1 MSDRLSGLFS
11 ALVFVSMMLALY
23 MVFMVVPTEQQ
34 MGVVQRIFY
43 FHVPS
48 AITAF
53 LAFFIVFVASI
64 LYLRTQQEHW
74 DQLAV
79 CAAELGVAFSLI
91 VLITGPIWA
100 KPIWG
105 AWWRWEPRLTSMLI
119 MFTMYTAY
127 LMVRAY
133 GTHPLQTRRFAAVL
147 GIIGFVNVPLV
158 HYSIKLWAP
167 EQQLHPQQVSLADPS
182 MLYAKLASYVAI
194 FSFFFFLL
202 RWRFQI
208 EKGARL
214 LAQLRRQAEALLPDE
229 RR

>member
-11 ALVFVSMMLALY
+11 ALVFVSMVLALY
-23 MVFMVVPTEQQ
+23 MVFVYVPTEVQ

-53 LAFFIVFVASI
+53 LAFFIVFIASI
-64 LYLRTQQEHW
+64 QYLRTQQEKW
-74 DQLAV
+74 DQLAL

-133 GTHPLQTRRFAAVL
+133 GTHLLQTRRFAAVL

-158 HYSIKLWAP
+158 HYSIKLWSP
-167 EQQLHPQQVSLADPS
+167 EQQLHPQQISLDPR
-182 MLYAKLASYVAI
+182 MAYTKYASYLAI
-194 FSFFFFLL
+194 LLFFFYLL
-202 RWRFQI
+202 RWRYQI
-208 EKGARL
+208 ERASQL
-214 LAQLRRQAEALLPDE
+214 LAQLRPQAEALLPDE
-229 RR
+229 RG